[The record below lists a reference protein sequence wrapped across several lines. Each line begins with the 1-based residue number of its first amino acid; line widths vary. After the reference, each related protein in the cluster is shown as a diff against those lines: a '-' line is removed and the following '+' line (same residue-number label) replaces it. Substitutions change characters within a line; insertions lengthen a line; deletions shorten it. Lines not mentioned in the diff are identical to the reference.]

1 MIVVTGAG
9 GQLGR
14 AVIEQLL
21 DRLNPEQFGVS
32 VRDPQ
37 KVQDLEQRG
46 VRVRHG
52 DFTVPA
58 SLVGAFQGASRV
70 LVVSADTTGEE
81 AVRRHRTAIAAAVSA
96 GAQRVVYTSR
106 MGADRTSPY
115 APMPDHAATEAILQ
129 ESGVAFTSLRNGFYA
144 STVLELLASASR
156 TGELRAPDD
165 GPVAWTTHADLAAGA
180 VLALTGDLFDGPTPP
195 LTGPEALDMTDVAA
209 LASDLTGR
217 TITRVVVPDAQY
229 HAELLREGLPEHA
242 ADMRVGLFAASRRG
256 DFAPADPTLTRLLD
270 RPPTTL
276 AAFLDA
282 TWRPNG
288 DGVVGDPG

>member
-21 DRLNPEQFGVS
+21 DRLSPEQVGAS

-37 KVQDLEQRG
+37 KVQDLERRG

-52 DFTVPA
+52 DFTDPA
-58 SLVGAFQGASRV
+58 SLVTAFHGASRV
-70 LVVSADTTGEE
+70 LIVSADTTGEE
-81 AVRRHRTAIAAAVSA
+81 AVRRHRTAIAAAASA
-96 GAQRVVYTSR
+96 GAERIVYTSR
-106 MGADRTSPY
+106 MGTDPTSPY
-115 APMPDHAATEAILQ
+115 APMPDHAATETILHD
-129 ESGVAFTSLRNGFYA
+129 SGVAFTALRNGFYA
-144 STVLELLASASR
+144 STVPQLMAGALQ
-156 TGELRAPDD
+156 TGELRVPED

-180 VLALTGDLFDGPTPP
+180 VLALTGDVFDGPTPP

-229 HAELLREGLPEHA
+229 HAELLGQGLPEHA
-242 ADMRVGLFAASRRG
+242 ADMRVGLFVASRRG
-256 DFAPADPTLTRLLD
+256 DFAPADPTLSRLLD
-270 RPPTTL
+270 RPTTTL
-276 AAFLDA
+276 AAFLDP
-282 TWRPNG
+282 TWRPTG